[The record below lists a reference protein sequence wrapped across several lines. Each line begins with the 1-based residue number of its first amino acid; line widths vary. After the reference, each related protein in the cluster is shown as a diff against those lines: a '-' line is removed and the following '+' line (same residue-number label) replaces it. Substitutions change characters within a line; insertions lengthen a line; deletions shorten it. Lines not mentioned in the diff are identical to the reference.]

1 MSMWPGIPSLV
12 CPGCGLHAHDIFQ
25 STYLGCPLCY
35 ETFAEQISPMIWKQ
49 QGSTVHHGK
58 HTELAKPDRDYQR
71 ELYRR
76 ALEKATREE
85 RGHDI
90 EVLNSILDE
99 L

>member
-1 MSMWPGIPSLV
+1 
-12 CPGCGLHAHDIFQ
+12 
-25 STYLGCPLCY
+25 
-35 ETFAEQISPMIWKQ
+35 MIWKQ

-58 HTELAKPDRDYQR
+58 HTGLAEPDRDYQR

-76 ALEKATREE
+76 SLEKANREE